1 MSFKDQ
7 HDAMFDLDTEH
18 NSQAI
23 RMVAMCTYY
32 FNLTLLIIA
41 MFVALVYMFVD
52 GGEFIWISL
61 IILGS
66 CLVEYLGVTAITTLI
81 MGKASS
87 LKELHYIRLY
97 VMSIEKQ
104 LLKIEEQNSSQT
116 DKQADSNTKEN
127 QVQKDINHNKS
138 TTIITPIQEE
148 KKQSKAYNTSPNET
162 KSTTNKHIPKKTE
175 VIPDTPIHPKVT
187 LQKTQDYLSFALT
200 FQSDNDMILF
210 LQSTNDSTIREILNN
225 PPQSIRTIVQEYVNK
240 L

>member
-7 HDAMFDLDTEH
+7 HDALFDLDTEH

-66 CLVEYLGVTAITTLI
+66 CLVEYLGVTAITILI

-87 LKELHYIRLY
+87 LNELHNIKRIIDKLTE
-97 VMSIEKQ
+97 IERNTRNGSN
-104 LLKIEEQNSSQT
+104 LLEVHNQAVEASEINLNTDVVLKKSKKKSSTKRKGITYYCPTCNNKINSDMDQCP
-116 DKQADSNTKEN
+116 KCG
-127 QVQKDINHNKS
+127 
-138 TTIITPIQEE
+138 QEL
-148 KKQSKAYNTSPNET
+148 
-162 KSTTNKHIPKKTE
+162 
-175 VIPDTPIHPKVT
+175 DW
-187 LQKTQDYLSFALT
+187 D
-200 FQSDNDMILF
+200 
-210 LQSTNDSTIREILNN
+210 
-225 PPQSIRTIVQEYVNK
+225 
-240 L
+240 